1 MFFFYVVVC
10 ALAVALYDGVVQ
22 NVGEIKPFSF
32 RVNKKARALDMG
44 QCHLASLLLH
54 SPIDKIIY

>member
-32 RVNKKARALDMG
+32 RVCVSLEQSELLNSPPCRFNPHGTSG
-44 QCHLASLLLH
+44 Q
-54 SPIDKIIY
+54 